1 MSKALL
7 LVNLGSPEAPDE
19 ESLKRYLNEFLMDR
33 YVIDTPWPIRR
44 FVLSAFILP
53 RRPAQSAAAY
63 RSIWTD
69 EGSPLIAHTHA
80 LANAIAVRV
89 EMPTTWAMRYGDP
102 SIEDALS
109 TLAAIPG
116 VDTIR
121 LVPLY
126 PQHAMS
132 TRTSTIEAA
141 RRVLRELGVSIRLE
155 VLAPFYHRP
164 QYIGALAAAASGH
177 LAADLDHVLFSYH
190 GLPERHLRKSDP
202 TGKHCLGSPDCCAT
216 PSSAHATC
224 YRHQVLATTAA
235 VADALSLAA
244 GQYST
249 SFQSRL
255 VRLPWLRPYTDEVL
269 AELPGRGV
277 KKLAVI
283 CPAFVSDNLETLE
296 EMGIR
301 GRETFLGQGGER
313 FTLVPCLN
321 EHPQWIDA
329 LTGFAQGEE
338 GWEVFEV

>member
-19 ESLKRYLNEFLMDR
+19 ESLRRYLNEFLMDP

-53 RRPAQSAAAY
+53 RRPAESAAAY
-63 RSIWTD
+63 RSIWTQD
-69 EGSPLIAHTHA
+69 GSPLVVHTQA
-80 LANAIAVRV
+80 LANALATRV
-89 EMPTTWAMRYGDP
+89 EMPVTWAMRYGEP
-102 SIEDALS
+102 SLEDAVS
-109 TLAAIPG
+109 VLAAIPG

-121 LVPLY
+121 LAALY
-126 PQHAMS
+126 PHHAMS
-132 TRTSTIEAA
+132 TRTTTIEAA
-141 RRVLRELGVSIRLE
+141 RRALRELGGPVGLE
-155 VLAPFYHRP
+155 VLAPFYDRP
-164 QYIGALAAAASGH
+164 EYIRAMASAASGH

-190 GLPERHLRKSDP
+190 GLPERHLRKTDP
-202 TGKHCLGSPDCCAT
+202 TGTHCLASPDCCET

-224 YRHQVLATTAA
+224 YRHQVLATTRS
-235 VADALSLAA
+235 VASALSLPE
-244 GQYST
+244 GTYSS

-255 VRLPWLRPYTDEVL
+255 GRLPWLRPYTDDVL
-269 AELPGRGV
+269 AELPARGV

-301 GRETFLGQGGER
+301 GRETFLAQGGER

-321 EHPQWIDA
+321 EHPQWIETLA
-329 LTGFAQGEE
+329 EFAQSDA
-338 GWEVFEV
+338 GWESCA